1 MKFCALLPI
10 SHRLT
15 FFAAAEIRQS
25 GNTSQ
30 GPRSC
35 PDRRNRVISGSVEQ
49 AAERLRKAVP
59 IMVKHGIPVTPLNY
73 ALWYSYVSNE
83 DPSLNLRIDEIVAA
97 YGTMPLTS
105 AESLF
110 RDHVSPAGNYETT
123 LGRVKDTLEQMVHS
137 IDKDLHATIADTRS
151 FSTLLDECNRDLRT
165 PSTGMASIDDM
176 FGTLDKLLQGSTAM
190 QENTSRFEQRLASA
204 NDEIRRLR
212 GELETLRQDAMN
224 DELTGHQVGDRV
236 LNLVG
241 KQLNATSR
249 LGVSVYRY
257 GGEEFA
263 LIFCGGT
270 AAQAI
275 KLVEALRISIERLVL
290 KDSRNGE
297 RLTNITASIGI
308 ASRNSGETADA
319 LVARTDAALY
329 KAKNNGR
336 NQVCQA

>member
-1 MKFCALLPI
+1 
-10 SHRLT
+10 
-15 FFAAAEIRQS
+15 
-25 GNTSQ
+25 
-30 GPRSC
+30 
-35 PDRRNRVISGSVEQ
+35 
-49 AAERLRKAVP
+49 
-59 IMVKHGIPVTPLNY
+59 MVKHGIPVTPLNY

-224 DELTGHQVGDRV
+224 DELTGVFNRRAFDVELNQFIGHGDRGPAIH
-236 LNLVG
+236 LGLLDIDHF
-241 KQLNATSR
+241 KQFN
-249 LGVSVYRY
+249 
-257 GGEEFA
+257 EEFA

-308 ASRNSGETADA
+308 ASRISGETAEA
-319 LVARTDAALY
+319 LVTRTDAALY